1 MGAFTMADT
10 ILMIHGMWGGAW
22 YWEKFRNIFE
32 AKGYRCVAVNLP
44 YHDMDPKGI
53 PDPRLGTTSLI
64 DYAGFLE
71 KEIAKLDSK
80 PILMGH
86 SMGGLLA
93 QILSARSLAKS
104 IVLLTPASPS
114 GIIALAPSV
123 IKSFW
128 SVMSKWNF
136 WNKPMRQTFSEAV
149 YSMLSMLPENEQKE
163 TYDRFVY
170 ESGRA
175 AFEIGYW
182 LLDSKNA
189 SKVDASR
196 VTCPVLVIA
205 GSKDNITPTSVVR
218 KVAAKYKGATY
229 KEFENHAHWI
239 MAEPE
244 CQEVAEYIDGWLS
257 QQPTN

>member
-1 MGAFTMADT
+1 MADT
-10 ILMIHGMWGGAW
+10 ILMVHGMWGGAW
-22 YWEKFRNIFE
+22 YWEKFRGFFE
-32 AKGYRCVAVNLP
+32 EKGYRCVAVTLP
-44 YHDMDPKGI
+44 YHDTDPKGI
-53 PDPRLGTTSLI
+53 PDPRLGMTGLL

-71 KEIAKLDSK
+71 KEIEKLGTK
-80 PILMGH
+80 PVIIGH

-114 GIIALAPSV
+114 GIIALTPSV

-136 WNKPMRQTFSEAV
+136 WNKPMRQTFGEAT
-149 YSMLSMLPENEQKE
+149 YSMLNLLPEKEQKE
-163 TYDRFVY
+163 TYGRFVY

-205 GSKDNITPTSVVR
+205 GSKDNITPASVVR
-218 KVAAKYKGATY
+218 KVAEKYKGATY
-229 KEFENHAHWI
+229 KEFGNHAHWI
-239 MAEPE
+239 MAEPGSE
-244 CQEVAEYIDGWLS
+244 EVAKYIVGWLT
-257 QQPTN
+257 QHQLG